1 MNNSL
6 GMRHSAMRSDAR
18 KFLKPA
24 DVPHGM
30 KWGEVEPQFFALVDK
45 KLKFVTTKH
54 NQVVVFSSREAAN
67 EACKQRGW
75 PGNIGMGQEK
85 WEKFQRSFSYI
96 LDPSYSVV
104 PRPVPLIPLPLLL
117 LVISASSLLLF
128 WFFRESQL
136 LQLISSWFP
145 G

>member
-67 EACKQRGW
+67 EACKQQHRHG
-75 PGNIGMGQEK
+75 PREVGEVSAQLLIH
-85 WEKFQRSFSYI
+85 
-96 LDPSYSVV
+96 
-104 PRPVPLIPLPLLL
+104 PRPKLLRCSPAGAADTAPAVAPCHQCIL
-117 LVISASSLLLF
+117 SSLILVL
-128 WFFRESQL
+128 
-136 LQLISSWFP
+136 
-145 G
+145 